1 MSVFGKAE
9 SERESDLREEE
20 RGHTVVTYRLGR
32 VDCDCDSHRSSFPP
46 GSARHAMA
54 DNKRQSMASKIATPN
69 LKPGAAAKDVAVA
82 DADSSLYKA
91 VGSR

>member
-1 MSVFGKAE
+1 
-9 SERESDLREEE
+9 
-20 RGHTVVTYRLGR
+20 
-32 VDCDCDSHRSSFPP
+32 
-46 GSARHAMA
+46 MA

-69 LKPGAAAKDVAVA
+69 LKAGAAGKDVS